1 MALPNLEALLEEKKL
16 PGLDGFRMVAVMA
29 VVLAHSGVGT
39 LFFSARHGVAGVIP
53 SGALA
58 SASYHFLEKRF
69 LRLKQLYEVVGAKP
83 GRSPM
88 TGNPSG
94 MESLAAR
101 ERSS

>member
-39 LFFSARHGVAGVIP
+39 LFFSARHGVIL
-53 SGALA
+53 SGLLA

-69 LRLKQLYEVVGAKP
+69 LRLKHRYEVVGAKT
-83 GRSPM
+83 GRSPKA
-88 TGNPSG
+88 GNPSG